1 MTAVVPVIGL
11 ILLAAIYVLG
21 IEFGRRAA
29 HADRRIKAG
38 IGLTRALAGGLR
50 PDDLAAEGMSHSIVH
65 GDVRMSASRQ

>member
-38 IGLTRALAGGLR
+38 IVLTRALGGLR
-50 PDDLAAEGMSHSIVH
+50 PDDLAAEGMSHSTVH
-65 GDVRMSASRQ
+65 GDRRNEC